1 MGCYIDFIF
10 QKRLLHYRLP
20 VTQIN
25 VETSTKL
32 FHKIFCKMNWS
43 PPPSG
48 RDIYSILM
56 LHLIFIYR
64 LGLSKHIR
72 WPDPPG
78 DPTGTDLKPADLTY
92 SGGRRRIFSTR
103 NRLQRVSFGF
113 SPPKIRKPEP
123 TSEKPI
129 IRRKPRFWRE
139 NSRFQR

>member
-10 QKRLLHYRLP
+10 QKRLLHYRLL

-32 FHKIFCKMNWS
+32 FHKIFSKMNWS
-43 PPPSG
+43 PSPSG

-72 WPDPPG
+72 
-78 DPTGTDLKPADLTY
+78 
-92 SGGRRRIFSTR
+92 
-103 NRLQRVSFGF
+103 
-113 SPPKIRKPEP
+113 
-123 TSEKPI
+123 
-129 IRRKPRFWRE
+129 
-139 NSRFQR
+139 